1 VGLND
6 NVMTYLDL
14 GRNTMQTVYQV
25 SSTQTEILTRNL
37 SNKPLGYG
45 VSKLFLKQGYNNYGG
60 LVRQLYVG

>member
-1 VGLND
+1 
-6 NVMTYLDL
+6 
-14 GRNTMQTVYQV
+14 MQTVYQV

-60 LVRQLYVG
+60 LVRQLYVGKAQ